1 MKKEKNI
8 RTEEKKEIT
17 KETELLEAG
26 YPKKAALSLY
36 DANIRTIGDLIGIYK
51 SALDYIGGIGEKMK
65 EKIIIH
71 TYKLGFVFD
80 EENKYIKKKK
90 IQEETEIW
98 KAGYSSRAILSIF
111 THLDVEGKI
120 FSKKLNIK
128 DLISINTWE
137 IKRWRNTG
145 KKTYNDII
153 DHTHELG
160 YQFADEMEC
169 YQIISK
175 ETLIKQF
182 EICSTLNGKEKLH
195 RTLNILIEDADKKK
209 RLKYLRALSMV
220 VDIYNENI
228 KKLIRE

>member
-26 YPKKAALSLY
+26 YPQKAALSLY

-90 IQEETEIW
+90 IKEETEIW
-98 KAGYSSRAILSIF
+98 KAGYSSRARLSIEC
-111 THLDVEGKI
+111 HLAMKGKR
-120 FSKKLNIK
+120 FKELNIK
-128 DLISINTWE
+128 NLISINTWE

-145 KKTYNDII
+145 KKTYNEII

-160 YQFADEMEC
+160 YKFADEMEC

-175 ETLIKQF
+175 ETLTKQF
-182 EICSTLNGKEKLH
+182 EICSTPDGKEKLH
-195 RTLNILIEDADKKK
+195 QTLNILIEEADKKK
-209 RLKYLRALSMV
+209 KNKYLKVLSEFAET
-220 VDIYNENI
+220 YNRKMKE
-228 KKLIRE
+228 LIE